1 MSVEIKSMEVK
12 KTQPTIATPASPA
25 TEQTT
30 FAWSD
35 VVSFVGNVKE
45 ELRKIT
51 WTSPD
56 ELRVYTQI
64 TVGATF
70 VLGLSIYLI
79 DLFIQYSLMGISN
92 IVRFIFG

>member
-1 MSVEIKSMEVK
+1 MKQGLMAD
-12 KTQPTIATPASPA
+12 TASGLLKQKHPKP
-25 TEQTT
+25 E
-30 FAWSD
+30 WLK
-35 VVSFVGNVKE
+35 VSAPGGESYLKIKE

>member
-12 KTQPTIATPASPA
+12 KSQPTIAAPVT
-25 TEQTT
+25 TGTQTAP
-30 FAWSD
+30 FALSD
-35 VVSFVGNVKE
+35 AVAFVGNVKE

-70 VLGLSIYLI
+70 VLGLGIYLI
-79 DLFIQYSLMGISN
+79 DILIQMTLAGFTN
-92 IVRFIFG
+92 IVHFIFG

>member
-1 MSVEIKSMEVK
+1 MSVDIKSMEVK
-12 KTQPTIATPASPA
+12 KTQATIAASTPTA
-25 TEQTT
+25 QTPT
-30 FAWSD
+30 FALSD
-35 VVSFVGNVKE
+35 VSTFVGDVKD

-70 VLGLSIYLI
+70 ILGLGIYLI
-79 DLFIQYSLMGISN
+79 DILIQLTLMGFSN
-92 IVRFIFG
+92 TVRFIFG

>member
-1 MSVEIKSMEVK
+1 MSVEVKSMEVK
-12 KTQPTIATPASPA
+12 KAQPTIATPSAPAQSAS
-25 TEQTT
+25 
-30 FAWSD
+30 FALSD
-35 VVSFVGNVKE
+35 ASTFVGDVKE
-45 ELRKIT
+45 ELRKIN

-70 VLGLSIYLI
+70 ILGLGIYFIDILI
-79 DLFIQYSLMGISN
+79 QLALSGISN